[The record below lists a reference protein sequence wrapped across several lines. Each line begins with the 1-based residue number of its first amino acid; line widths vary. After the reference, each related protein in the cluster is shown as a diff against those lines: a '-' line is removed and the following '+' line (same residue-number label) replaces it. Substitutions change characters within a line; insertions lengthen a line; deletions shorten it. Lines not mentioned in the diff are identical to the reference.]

1 MGRSRVI
8 LANSKLKITAGI
20 VILLA
25 LLTAPAPLLPSHRLA
40 EGVQLLAGIGRKAAY
55 LFAAVGLQIVF
66 YGAIGANYSTNTVAY
81 TGTHDNDATRGWFE
95 SLPETERRKVWRCLN
110 RTEGDT
116 REIAGELLRVA
127 WSSVAALAIAPF
139 QDLLNLGSEAR
150 MNLPGTAEGNWRWR
164 ATEDMLN
171 ALVFDQ
177 SKDLIAN
184 ANRLCLTQGSAVAN
198 AAQAGT

>member
-66 YGAIGANYSTNTVAY
+66 YGAIGAN
-81 TGTHDNDATRGWFE
+81 
-95 SLPETERRKVWRCLN
+95 
-110 RTEGDT
+110 
-116 REIAGELLRVA
+116 
-127 WSSVAALAIAPF
+127 
-139 QDLLNLGSEAR
+139 
-150 MNLPGTAEGNWRWR
+150 
-164 ATEDMLN
+164 
-171 ALVFDQ
+171 
-177 SKDLIAN
+177 
-184 ANRLCLTQGSAVAN
+184 
-198 AAQAGT
+198 